1 MILLARIEDMRTA
14 EGGKVL
20 VTAGYWV
27 DAPTPVSGSVVVLRV
42 LEPADAMR
50 SGIATACV
58 LAAAADFGIDP
69 ADLSSATVL

>member
-20 VTAGYWV
+20 VTASYWV
-27 DAPTPVSGSVVVLRV
+27 DAATPISGSIVVLRV

-50 SGIATACV
+50 ANIATACV
-58 LAAAADFGIDP
+58 LAAASDFGIDP